1 MASSVVDS
9 RNYGNFPNASRTV
22 NGTLI
27 YDVPSVRSIP
37 APVDSRTVTSVDS
50 RIAGHVPQNSRT

>member
-1 MASSVVDS
+1 MASSVTDS
-9 RNYGNFPNASRTV
+9 RTFGKFPNTSRNV

-37 APVDSRTVTSVDS
+37 APVDSRTVIPVDS
-50 RIAGHVPQNSRT
+50 RVQSIIPQNSRT